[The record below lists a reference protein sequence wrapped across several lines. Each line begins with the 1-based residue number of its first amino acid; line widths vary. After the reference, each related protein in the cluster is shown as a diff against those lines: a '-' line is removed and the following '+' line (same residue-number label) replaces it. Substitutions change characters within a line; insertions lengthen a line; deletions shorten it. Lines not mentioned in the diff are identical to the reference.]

1 MESLEK
7 LAARCW
13 AVRQANFPPVI
24 AWAYPTGT
32 TAISVTGGECALDC
46 AHCGGV
52 YLRGMKPLADVSG
65 DGAGLG
71 ASCLISGG
79 CAGRGEVPLA
89 AHAAVLAAI
98 KGGRRFNVHAGLADE
113 AAIETVAGLADVV
126 SFDFVGD
133 DDTIREVYGL
143 EKTVADYA
151 ACFERLKARC
161 RVVPHV
167 CIGLHGGE
175 IRGEYKALEMLKGLG
190 ADSITFIVFI
200 PTRGTRYADRPPP
213 ALDAALAVIAAG
225 RELFPAAPIHLGCMR
240 PGGRYREALDA
251 GAVRL
256 GVNTIVNPTP
266 AAVRLAAGLGLAAER
281 RRECCVL

>member
-24 AWAYPTGT
+24 AWAYPAGT
-32 TAISVTGGECALDC
+32 TAISVTGRECSLDC

-52 YLRGMKPLADVSG
+52 YLKGMKPLADVAG

-79 CAGRGEVPLA
+79 CTGQGDVPLA
-89 AHAAVLAAI
+89 AHAAKLAGI
-98 KGGRRFNVHAGLADE
+98 KGDRRFNLHIGLADD
-113 AAIETVAGLADVV
+113 AAIEAVAPLADVV

-133 DDTIREVYGL
+133 DATIREVYGL
-143 EKTVADYA
+143 ERTVADYA
-151 ACFERLKARC
+151 ACYARLKARC
-161 RVVPHV
+161 RVVPHI

-175 IRGEYKALEMLKGLG
+175 IRGEYRALELLKDLG
-190 ADSITFIVFI
+190 ADSLTFIVLT

-213 ALDAALAVIAAG
+213 AVNEALAVIAAG

-251 GAVRL
+251 GAVQL

-266 AAVRLAAGLGLAAER
+266 AAVKMAAGLGLASER
-281 RRECCVL
+281 RGECCVL